1 MHAYPFLW
9 LAHFPQFQATR
20 RKAPPIGSSPVSA
33 GSSRLKS
40 ISRVTS
46 ATRKPAT
53 HAPPV
58 AKGLVEALIGGHPRK
73 LFACED
79 GQGPGAGAK
88 TKKKINLVFFGLGFC
103 VEGGSRPGSDTSV
116 QPWVLLILFLSLFLA
131 PRSGGC

>member
-58 AKGLVEALIGGHPRK
+58 AKGLVEALIG
-73 LFACED
+73 D
-79 GQGPGAGAK
+79 
-88 TKKKINLVFFGLGFC
+88 I
-103 VEGGSRPGSDTSV
+103 PGSSLLVRMGRDLV
-116 QPWVLLILFLSLFLA
+116 QGQ
-131 PRSGGC
+131 RQRRK